1 MKSVHN
7 KSEQPKA
14 VEWKFP
20 CLGDYDGMIVLFTE
34 HGKGTQLNHE
44 GCNPIGCYSE
54 TWGMDFFTPLPCT
67 ESITLSN
74 D

>member
-1 MKSVHN
+1 MKSAHN

-20 CLGDYDGMIVLFTE
+20 CLGVSDNGQVVLFVSDSQ
-34 HGKGTQLNHE
+34 GTRVDDK
-44 GCNPIGCYSE
+44 IYYSE
-54 TWGMDFFTPLPCT
+54 TWNMRCFTPLPST